1 MKRRHIWIK
10 FAPDDPVGKK
20 FNAIMDFLGVQSCA
34 EGIRH
39 IITAYDLEKMQGG
52 GNVE

>member
-1 MKRRHIWIK
+1 MHVWINLK
-10 FAPDDPVGKK
+10 PDDPVGMK
-20 FNAIMDFLGVQSCA
+20 FNKIMKFLGVQSRA

-52 GNVE
+52 KKEND